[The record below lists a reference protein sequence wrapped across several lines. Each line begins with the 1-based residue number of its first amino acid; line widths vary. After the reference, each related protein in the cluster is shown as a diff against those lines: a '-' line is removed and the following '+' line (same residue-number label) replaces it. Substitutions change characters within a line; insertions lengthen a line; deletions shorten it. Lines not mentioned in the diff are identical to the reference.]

1 MKKQNNIQIINKGN
15 EIMNRKL
22 IQFLFIGLAA
32 LLMSCDIPKRAVA
45 LEEKLNDIKDGQN
58 ALSKKIDNMQ
68 RSLDKRIAG
77 IEKSVT
83 NLASNIQKP
92 ADKKPADK
100 KNQPPKADPNKVY
113 NIPIGDSFVKGPVDA
128 AVTIIE
134 WSDFQ

>member
-1 MKKQNNIQIINKGN
+1 MKKQKNIQIINKGN
-15 EIMNRKL
+15 EIMIRKL
-22 IQFLFIGLAA
+22 IQFFIIGLGVF
-32 LLMSCDIPKRAVA
+32 LMSCDIPKRAIA
-45 LEEKLNDIKDGQN
+45 LEKKVNDIKDGQN

-83 NLASNIQKP
+83 NLASNNQ
-92 ADKKPADK
+92 KPADK

-113 NIPIGDSFVKGPVDA
+113 NVSIGDSFVKGPADA